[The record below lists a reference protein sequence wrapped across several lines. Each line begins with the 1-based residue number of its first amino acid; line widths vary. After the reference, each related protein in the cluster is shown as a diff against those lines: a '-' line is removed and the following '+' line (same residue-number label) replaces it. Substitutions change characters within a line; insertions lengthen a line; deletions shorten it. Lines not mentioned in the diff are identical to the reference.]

1 MSGSAKTAERI
12 EELKKEKNA
21 VLLVHNYQ
29 RPEIQ
34 DLADHIG
41 DSLGL
46 SIAATKTNADV
57 IVFCGV
63 DFMAE
68 SAKILNPDKI
78 VVHPNPKA
86 KCPMAAMVTANDVLE
101 LKTAHPKADV
111 VAYVNTTAA
120 VKAVVDICCTSAN
133 AVKVVKSLSAQ
144 EIIFIPDINLGL
156 YVKRFFP
163 NKEFYYSQGYC
174 HVHQGIM
181 KSQLKQLKT
190 QYPEAEVL
198 VHPECTPEVIDFA
211 DFVFSTEGMAKHVKS
226 SDTEEFIVG
235 TEKELTYRL
244 ARENPGKV
252 FHRVDTALCH
262 AMKQITIE
270 DVLHSME
277 NLTPEI
283 KLSNEIIENAK
294 RPLQRMIDIV

>member
-1 MSGSAKTAERI
+1 MSRSLEIAERI
-12 EELKKEKNA
+12 NTLKKEKNA

-46 SIAATKTNADV
+46 SIAATATDADV
-57 IVFCGV
+57 IIFCGV

-86 KCPMAAMVTANDVLE
+86 KCPMAAMVTESDVQE
-101 LKTAHPKADV
+101 LKAAHPKAET

-133 AVKVVKSLSAQ
+133 AVKVVKSLNAR

-163 NKEFYYSQGYC
+163 DKEFYYSQGYC

-181 KSQLKQLKT
+181 KPQLEQLNA
-190 QYPEAEVL
+190 QHPEAEVL
-198 VHPECTPEVIDFA
+198 VHPECVPEVIDFA
-211 DFVFSTEGMAKHVKS
+211 DFVFSTEGMARHIKS
-226 SDTEEFIVG
+226 SETKEFIIG

-244 ARENPGKV
+244 ERENPGKV
-252 FHRVDTALCH
+252 FHRVETALCH
-262 AMKQITIE
+262 AMKQITLE

-277 NLTPEI
+277 SLTPEI
-283 KLSNEIIENAK
+283 SLSPEIIKNAK
-294 RPLQRMIDIV
+294 QPLQRMIDIV